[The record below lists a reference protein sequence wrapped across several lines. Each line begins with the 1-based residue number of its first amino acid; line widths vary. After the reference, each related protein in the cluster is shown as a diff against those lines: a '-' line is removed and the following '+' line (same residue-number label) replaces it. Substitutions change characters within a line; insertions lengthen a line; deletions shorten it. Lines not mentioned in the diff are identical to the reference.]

1 MTQQGSRK
9 PQLKQG
15 AFNSTAFNPLRL
27 DIIHILTILNSQ
39 LMGVL
44 IDFNYVLDRFYGQI
58 QTQDT
63 QLPQK

>member
-27 DIIHILTILNSQ
+27 DIIHIWIIFNSQ
-39 LMGVL
+39 
-44 IDFNYVLDRFYGQI
+44 FNLNRFTPYV
-58 QTQDT
+58 
-63 QLPQK
+63 